1 MLDEDE
7 EDVEVVEADAD
18 LFGSLA
24 FVLFNWMLITFSSK
38 SLYWWTEFGLMACL
52 APDPLNT
59 DLLGDWLMLI
69 GSLRLF
75 IMLFTDCSDAAKV
88 CWWWWWCSIRVLF
101 VIIVFFMLADAAEDD
116 EDLFDCTLLLD
127 LEDLDEL
134 NRLVLFWLLFA
145 V

>member
-1 MLDEDE
+1 M
-7 EDVEVVEADAD
+7 
-18 LFGSLA
+18 
-24 FVLFNWMLITFSSK
+24 
-38 SLYWWTEFGLMACL
+38 
-52 APDPLNT
+52 
-59 DLLGDWLMLI
+59 
-69 GSLRLF
+69 
-75 IMLFTDCSDAAKV
+75 
-88 CWWWWWCSIRVLF
+88 LF